1 MVFNTKEEI
10 MERKKV
16 TLHDLLAKKKDGK
29 KITMLTAY
37 DCSMASLIDQA
48 GIDMVLVGDS
58 VGMVVLGYDST
69 VPVTMEEMIH
79 HCRAVRRGIRFAFLV
94 GDMPFM
100 SYNIS
105 REEAIRN
112 AGRFMKEARCDAVK
126 LEGGLEVTETVRA
139 IVEAGIPVVA
149 HIGLTP
155 QTVGKLGGFRVQGK
169 DLASARKLLD
179 SALALEEA
187 GACSVVMECIP
198 DKLAA
203 LISKSL
209 KIPTVGIGAGPECD
223 GQVLVTNDLLGLFE
237 KFLPKFVK
245 QYIKLFPMIK
255 EAIEAYKEEVEAGKF
270 PGPEHSFIM
279 EARDLGKL
287 RTQSKTSKK

>member
-1 MVFNTKEEI
+1 

-37 DCSMASLIDQA
+37 DCSMASFIDQA
-48 GIDMVLVGDS
+48 GIDMILVGDS

-79 HCRAVRRGIRFAFLV
+79 HCRAVRRGMRFAFLV

-105 REEAIRN
+105 REEAIQN
-112 AGRFMKEARCDAVK
+112 AGRFMKEAGCDAVK

-198 DKLAA
+198 DKLAG

-255 EAIEAYKEEVEAGKF
+255 EAIASYKQEVEAGKF
-270 PGPEHSFIM
+270 PGPEHSFVM

-287 RTQSKTSKK
+287 RIKSKASKK

>member
-1 MVFNTKEEI
+1 

-16 TLHDLLAKKKDGK
+16 TLHDLSAKKRDGK

-37 DCSMASLIDQA
+37 DCSMASFIDQA
-48 GIDMVLVGDS
+48 GIDMILVGDS

-79 HCRAVRRGIRFAFLV
+79 HCRAVRRGMRYAFLV

-112 AGRFMKEARCDAVK
+112 AGRFMKEAGCDAVK

-198 DKLAA
+198 DKLAG

-245 QYIKLFPMIK
+245 QYVKLFPMIK
-255 EAIEAYKEEVEAGKF
+255 EAIETYKQEVEAGKF

-287 RTQSKTSKK
+287 RIKSKKSKK

>member
-1 MVFNTKEEI
+1 

-16 TLHDLLAKKKDGK
+16 TIQDLQAKKKEGK

-37 DCSMASLIDQA
+37 DCAMASFIDQA
-48 GIDMVLVGDS
+48 GIDMILVGDS

-79 HCRAVRRGIRFAFLV
+79 HCKAVRRGMRFAFLV

-112 AGRFMKEARCDAVK
+112 AGRFMKESGCDAVK
-126 LEGGLEVTETVRA
+126 LEGGGEVAETIKA

-155 QTVGKLGGFRVQGK
+155 QTAGKLGGFRVQGK

-187 GACSVVMECIP
+187 GAFSVVMECIP
-198 DKLAA
+198 DKLAG
-203 LISKSL
+203 LISQSL
-209 KIPTVGIGAGPECD
+209 RIPTIGIGAGPECD

-245 QYIKLFPMIK
+245 QYIQFFPMIK
-255 EAIEAYKEEVEAGKF
+255 EALATYKQEVETGKF
-270 PGPEHSFIM
+270 PGPEHSFSM
-279 EARDLGKL
+279 EARELRGLKGK
-287 RTQSKTSKK
+287 KKGESQ

>member
-1 MVFNTKEEI
+1 
-10 MERKKV
+10 MEGKMEGKKV
-16 TLHDLLAKKKDGK
+16 TVHDLMVKKKAGK

-37 DCSMASLIDQA
+37 DFAMASFIDQV
-48 GIDMVLVGDS
+48 GMDMILVGDS

-79 HCRAVRRGIRFAFLV
+79 HCKAVRRGVRQAFLV

-100 SYNIS
+100 SYNVS

-112 AGRFMKEARCDAVK
+112 AGRFLKEAGCDAVK
-126 LEGGLEVTETVRA
+126 LEGGLEVVETVKV
-139 IVEAGIPVVA
+139 IVQAGIPVMA

-169 DLASARKLLD
+169 DLVSAQNLLD

-187 GACSVVMECIP
+187 GTCSIVMECIP
-198 DKLAA
+198 DKLAG
-203 LISKSL
+203 LISRSL
-209 KIPTVGIGAGPECD
+209 KIPTIGIGAGPECD

-237 KFLPKFVK
+237 KFTPKFVK

-255 EAIEAYKEEVEAGKF
+255 EALEAYKCEVESGSF
-270 PGPEHSFIM
+270 PDQGHSFIM
-279 EARDLGKL
+279 EEKDLNRLKI
-287 RTQSKTSKK
+287 RKKG

>member
-1 MVFNTKEEI
+1 
-10 MERKKV
+10 
-16 TLHDLLAKKKDGK
+16 
-29 KITMLTAY
+29 MLTAY
-37 DCSMASLIDQA
+37 DYPVAELVDQA
-48 GIDMVLVGDS
+48 GIDMILVGDS

-79 HCRAVRRGIRFAFLV
+79 HCKAVRRGMRFAFLV

-112 AGRFMKEARCDAVK
+112 AGRFMKESGCDAVK
-126 LEGGLEVTETVRA
+126 LEGGLEVAETIKA

-155 QTVGKLGGFRVQGK
+155 QTAGKLGGFRVQGK

-179 SALALEEA
+179 SALAIEEA
-187 GACSVVMECIP
+187 GAFSVVMECIP
-198 DKLAA
+198 DKLAG
-203 LISKSL
+203 LISQSL
-209 KIPTVGIGAGPECD
+209 RIPTIGIGAGPECD

-245 QYIKLFPMIK
+245 QYVQFFPMIK
-255 EAIEAYKEEVEAGKF
+255 EALATYKQEVETGKF
-270 PGPEHSFIM
+270 PGPEHSFVM
-279 EARDLGKL
+279 DGQEL
-287 RTQSKTSKK
+287 RGLKDKKKGQKK

>member
-1 MVFNTKEEI
+1 

-16 TLHDLLAKKKDGK
+16 SLHDLLAKKKDGK

-37 DCSMASLIDQA
+37 DCSMASMIDQT

-58 VGMVVLGYDST
+58 AGMVVLGYDST

-79 HCRAVRRGIRFAFLV
+79 HCRAVRRGMRYAFLV

-112 AGRFMKEARCDAVK
+112 AGRFMKEAGCDAVK
-126 LEGGLEVTETVRA
+126 LEGGLEVAETVRA
-139 IVEAGIPVVA
+139 IVDAGIPVVA

-155 QTVGKLGGFRVQGK
+155 QTAGKLGGFRVQGK
-169 DLASARKLLD
+169 DLDSARKLLD

-187 GACSVVMECIP
+187 GAFAVVMECIP
-198 DKLAA
+198 DKLGGV
-203 LISKSL
+203 ISRSL
-209 KIPTVGIGAGPECD
+209 KIPTIGIGAGPECD

-245 QYIKLFPMIK
+245 QYVQLFPMIK
-255 EAIEAYKEEVEAGKF
+255 EAIEAYKQEVEAGKF
-270 PGPEHSFIM
+270 PGPEHSFVM
-279 EARDLGKL
+279 EAKDLAKL
-287 RTQSKTSKK
+287 RIKSKTSKK